1 MSKELG
7 QDLTVAEVVAGLRKA
22 KRKLGDV
29 EGTAGIRAAMAAA
42 IRFILKKAGQAPPPD
57 GGPVLGAFEHWKR
70 QQGDPAWTG
79 FLCYVEIM
87 KCLQSRGWISDPA
100 GTFWWHPERP
110 GFSGDMRAALARET
124 ADVKNQAVM

>member
-1 MSKELG
+1 MSEELG
-7 QDLTVAEVVAGLRKA
+7 QNVTVGEVVAGLRKA

-42 IRFILKKAGQAPPPD
+42 IRFIMKKAGQAPPPD
-57 GGPVLGAFEHWKR
+57 RGPALGAFEHWKR
-70 QQGDPAWTG
+70 QQVDPAWTG

-87 KCLQSRGWISDPA
+87 KFLQARGWISDQA
-100 GTFWWHPERP
+100 GSWWWHPEHR

-124 ADVKNQAVM
+124 AAVKQAAV